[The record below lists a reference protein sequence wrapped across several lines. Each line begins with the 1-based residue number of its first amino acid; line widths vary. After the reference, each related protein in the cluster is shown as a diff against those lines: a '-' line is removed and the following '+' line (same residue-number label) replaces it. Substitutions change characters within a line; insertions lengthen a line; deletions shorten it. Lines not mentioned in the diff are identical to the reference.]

1 METWKNRSLYQSS
14 CCLHDPTTK
23 RRDKYH
29 TSHTHLTRR
38 TFATTDKPT
47 TTKPDNNNNDDDD
60 VDFPGLR
67 PLEPLVCPDVV
78 RREVAAD
85 LFHQYAQVRDD
96 GVASLDVND
105 VGNLL
110 REIGEIATPENIQR
124 LFAVA
129 DADSNGVIDREEF
142 LEHYDYILGGN
153 PARII
158 LVVGGPGS
166 GKGVLS
172 ERLQQRCGVVH
183 LSSGDLLRTEVA
195 RGSAL
200 GRQVRDIM
208 ARGELV
214 SSAIMVALMKRR
226 LRDHPGK
233 RVLLDGFP
241 RSLENAH
248 DLVALCGKPEL
259 ALHLVGTRIDCRHC
273 RGNGF
278 GYSAIFLLGKHS
290 SLCFC
295 LFSRC
300 QSFHSTLRL
309 TRHRIATTPSCWNA
323 SLVEV
328 QLLRANCGKM
338 IISKRQSDD

>member
-14 CCLHDPTTK
+14 SGPQHSTTK
-23 RRDKYH
+23 RHNKYH
-29 TSHTHLTRR
+29 AFYIHLTRR
-38 TFATTDKPT
+38 TFSTTDKSTTTTT
-47 TTKPDNNNNDDDD
+47 TTKPDNNDNDDDD
-60 VDFPGLR
+60 VEFPGLR
-67 PLEPLVCPDVV
+67 PLEPQVCPDVI

-110 REIGEIATPENIQR
+110 REIGEVATPENIQR

-172 ERLQQRCGVVH
+172 ERLQQQCGVVH

-259 ALHLVGTRIDCRHC
+259 ALHLVGARSVCP
-273 RGNGF
+273 
-278 GYSAIFLLGKHS
+278 AS
-290 SLCFC
+290 S
-295 LFSRC
+295 
-300 QSFHSTLRL
+300 
-309 TRHRIATTPSCWNA
+309 
-323 SLVEV
+323 
-328 QLLRANCGKM
+328 
-338 IISKRQSDD
+338 